1 MIIVDPIE
9 EDDVPGIAIHHGQ
22 GVVHRL
28 LRGAI
33 FFLAGI
39 SFDARAKVRD
49 VPTRFP
55 RFSAIGRTTQV
66 NFDFAKV
73 LTRVDACLR
82 VGQDCALGSDDQ
94 PRNAVV
100 SSGGIA
106 RLEEDG
112 FLRLGRRAGLHRGK
126 TSEKPH

>member
-39 SFDARAKVRD
+39 SFDARAEVRD
-49 VPTRFP
+49 VPARFP

-82 VGQDCALGSDDQ
+82 VG
-94 PRNAVV
+94 
-100 SSGGIA
+100 
-106 RLEEDG
+106 
-112 FLRLGRRAGLHRGK
+112 
-126 TSEKPH
+126 